1 MDDIIFRQ
9 ERTESVASLLEWSAH
24 DLLFLTHKFFTF
36 FEPIRLVLDVHSKIA
51 DLVHDEQFVVGQG
64 PELVQ
69 QAVLKNRPF

>member
-36 FEPIRLVLDVHSKIA
+36 FEPIRLVLDVIA
-51 DLVHDEQFVVGQG
+51 
-64 PELVQ
+64 
-69 QAVLKNRPF
+69 R